1 MRLSAWSD
9 PSGQTRG
16 LARPP
21 PGTRSELT
29 QLHFLTFIGASGQ
42 EWKSQRTVLRALLGP
57 CPYDTTVS
65 LSSCCPAPRPTPNL
79 AGNTHIH
86 THTHVA
92 HPPAPRPPPA
102 LPCRVPGLLQPNRSQ
117 KISNYDS
124 LLGLS
129 LEVNPG
135 KWLICEQM
143 KQSSRKKGKKTYIA
157 ISKYLQFYI
166 PSKPQFCLQYL
177 HAPVVFW
184 ICVCY
189 VLKPQL
195 SSLPQLRKDPS
206 LETLMPRQ

>member
-1 MRLSAWSD
+1 MEVTENSPQSSSWTLPLWHDRFPL
-9 PSGQTRG
+9 
-16 LARPP
+16 
-21 PGTRSELT
+21 
-29 QLHFLTFIGASGQ
+29 QL
-42 EWKSQRTVLRALLGP
+42 
-57 CPYDTTVS
+57 
-65 LSSCCPAPRPTPNL
+65 LSSPQAHPQPSRE
-79 AGNTHIH
+79 H
-86 THTHVA
+86 THTHT
-92 HPPAPRPPPA
+92 HTHTRSPSPRPPPA